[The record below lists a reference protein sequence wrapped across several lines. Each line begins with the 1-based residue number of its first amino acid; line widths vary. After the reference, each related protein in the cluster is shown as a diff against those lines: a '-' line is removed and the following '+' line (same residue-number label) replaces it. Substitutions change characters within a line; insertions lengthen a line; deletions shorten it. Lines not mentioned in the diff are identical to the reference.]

1 MDEELVVFEL
11 SGEAYAMP
19 IVAVEGIIKMQS
31 ITHVPHAPS
40 CVEGVTN
47 LRGEVLPVI
56 DLRKRFALEAPIGEE
71 DARIIVVEI
80 GHEKAGMIVDG
91 VSEVLKIPAESIE
104 PTSAIVSHVDSTF
117 FHGIAKLDEDNLVV
131 IVDLEKILS
140 LEDAAE
146 RDAILA

>member
-1 MDEELVVFEL
+1 MDEQLVVFEL
-11 SGEAYAMP
+11 SDEAYAMP
-19 IVAVEGIIKMQS
+19 IAAVEGIIKMQS

-56 DLRKRFALEAPIGEE
+56 DLRKRFALEAPTGAE

-80 GHEKAGMIVDG
+80 GHDKAGMIVDG

-104 PTSAIVSHVDSTF
+104 PPSAIVSNVDAAY
-117 FHGIAKLDEDNLVV
+117 FHGIARLEEDKLVV
-131 IVDLEKILS
+131 IVNLEKVLS

-146 RDAILA
+146 RDAVFA